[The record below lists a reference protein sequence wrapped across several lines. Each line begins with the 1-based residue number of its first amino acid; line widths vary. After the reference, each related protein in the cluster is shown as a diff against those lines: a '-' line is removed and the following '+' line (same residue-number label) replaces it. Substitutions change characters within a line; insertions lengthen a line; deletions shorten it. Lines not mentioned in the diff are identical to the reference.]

1 MKKTIGFTTGLI
13 ASAVLASAVL
23 ASAVLAS
30 SALASDAALE
40 KKFDSLID
48 PSEMNGWLEAMAA
61 EPNHV
66 GAPHN
71 KANAEMTLKQ
81 FQDWGWDARIET
93 FMALYPTPIKVS
105 FDLLGDN
112 GFAATLTE
120 AAIEGDA
127 PTTTD
132 KALPAYLAYQG
143 DGDVTAPV
151 VYVNYGM
158 PDDYEALRRM
168 GVDVKG
174 KIVIA
179 RYGAGWRGL
188 KPKLAQ
194 EHGAVGCIIYSDPRE
209 DGYATDDVYPRGASR
224 PPQGIQR
231 GSVMDMPMYPGD
243 PLTPGRGATEK
254 AKRLSR
260 KDAKTLLKIP
270 AIPMSYGDAR
280 KILAALGGQ
289 VAPEGFRGSLGD
301 TYHIGDDGA
310 AKARLV
316 VQSDWGL
323 KPVYNVVATMRGS
336 EFPDEWIL
344 RGNHRDGWVMG
355 ASDPL
360 SGHIAMMG
368 EAKAIGALARDGWKP
383 KRTLVYLSWDA
394 EEPGL
399 IGSTEYVETHQG
411 ELAAKAMMYI
421 NSDGNGRG
429 FLNVAG
435 SHSLQ
440 HFVNDVARD
449 VDDPQT
455 DGSVDQR
462 ARAYLMAAAAAKDA
476 DGDAKKLGAL
486 AVDPSSDLP
495 IDSLGSGSD
504 YTAFLQHLGM
514 AALHVGYYG
523 EGDDGGVYHSLYDDF
538 AHHNSFVDPGSR
550 YGGALARTIGRM
562 VLRAADADLPPV
574 RYGDFASTI
583 SDYLGEVK
591 TLADDRR
598 ALAEAQA
605 EALKADAYSRAKD
618 PGKPYGA
625 PTVLKPVPHFNFA
638 PLEDAVDRLK
648 KSAAAYDSALGEKGA
663 SLSAEKKRR
672 LFALAREAEQALKI
686 KEGLP
691 GRPWFKNAVYAPGT
705 LTGYGVKTLPGVR
718 EAIEQERFDDADL
731 YARLTGAALQ
741 RYADKLDAAA
751 RMMNE

>member
-1 MKKTIGFTTGLI
+1 MVNSSLLRAFCLVASTIITP
-13 ASAVLASAVL
+13 SLAN
-23 ASAVLAS
+23 
-30 SALASDAALE
+30 DAALE

-48 PSEMNGWLEAMAA
+48 PAEMNGWLETMAA

-66 GAPHN
+66 GSPHD

-81 FQDWGWDARIET
+81 FLDWGWDAKIET
-93 FMALYPTPIKVS
+93 FKVLYPTPIKVS
-105 FDLLGDN
+105 FDLLGDR

-127 PTTTD
+127 PTATRD
-132 KALPAYLAYQG
+132 ALPAYLGYQG

-158 PDDYEALRRM
+158 PDDYETLKRM

-174 KIVIA
+174 KIVLA

-194 EHGAVGCIIYSDPRE
+194 EHGALGCIIYSDPHE
-209 DGYATDDVYPRGASR
+209 DGYAIDDVYPKGASR
-224 PPQGIQR
+224 PPQGFQR
-231 GSVMDMPMYPGD
+231 GSVMDMPFYPGD

-254 AKRLSR
+254 AKLLSR
-260 KDAKTLLKIP
+260 AEAKTLLKIP
-270 AIPMSYGDAR
+270 AIPMSYGDAQ
-280 KILAALGGQ
+280 KILAAMGGQ
-289 VAPEGFRGSLGD
+289 VAPRDFRGSLGE

-310 AKARLV
+310 AKAHLV
-316 VQSDWGL
+316 VQSDWSL
-323 KPVYNVVATMRGS
+323 KTIYNVVATMRGA

-368 EAKAIGALARDGWKP
+368 EAKAIGALAKDGWKP

-399 IGSTEYVETHQG
+399 IGSTEYAETHEE
-411 ELAAKAMMYI
+411 ELAAKAQMYI

-435 SHSLQ
+435 THSLQ
-440 HFVNDVARD
+440 HFVNDVAKA

-455 DGSVDQR
+455 DGSVDERVR
-462 ARAYLMAAAAAKDA
+462 AGLMAKAGAKGA

-486 AVDPSSDLP
+486 AANPASDLP
-495 IDSLGSGSD
+495 IDALGSGSD

-523 EGDDGGVYHSLYDDF
+523 EGSDDGVYHSLYDDF
-538 AHHNSFVDPGSR
+538 AHHDKFVDPGSA
-550 YGGALARTIGRM
+550 YGGALARTVGRM

-574 RYGDFASTI
+574 RYSDFASVV

-598 ALAEAQA
+598 ALAEAQ
-605 EALKADAYSRAKD
+605 ETALKADAFARARD
-618 PGKPYGA
+618 PKKPYGA
-625 PTVLKPVPHFNFA
+625 PTPLKPVPHINFA
-638 PLEDAVDRLK
+638 PLEDAVDQLK
-648 KSAAAYDSALGEKGA
+648 KSAAAYDKALGEKGA
-663 SLSAEKKRR
+663 SLSADKKRR
-672 LFALAREAEQALKI
+672 LFALARETEQAIKI

-691 GRPWFKNAVYAPGT
+691 GRPWFKNAIYAPGT

-718 EAIEQERFDDADL
+718 EAIEQERFGDADQ
-731 YARLTGAALQ
+731 YAKLTAAALR
-741 RYADKLDAAA
+741 RYADKLDEATKL
-751 RMMNE
+751 MGE

>member
-1 MKKTIGFTTGLI
+1 MKKTYRLINGMI
-13 ASAVLASAVL
+13 ASLLLATSAF
-23 ASAVLAS
+23 AG
-30 SALASDAALE
+30 DAALE
-40 KKFDSLID
+40 KKFDGLID
-48 PSEMNGWLEAMAA
+48 PAEMNGWLETMAA

-93 FMALYPTPIKVS
+93 FRALYPTPIKVS

-112 GFAATLTE
+112 GFSATLTE
-120 AAIEGDA
+120 SPIEGDA
-127 PTTTD
+127 PTFTD
-132 KALPAYLAYQG
+132 KALPAYLGYQG

-158 PDDYEALRRM
+158 PDDYETLKRM

-194 EHGAVGCIIYSDPRE
+194 EHGAVGCIIYSDPHE
-209 DGYATDDVYPRGASR
+209 DGYAVDDFYPKGASR
-224 PPQGIQR
+224 PPQGVQR
-231 GSVMDMPMYPGD
+231 GSVMDMPTYPGD

-280 KILAALGGQ
+280 KILAAMGGQ
-289 VAPEGFRGSLGD
+289 VAPEGFRGSLGE

-310 AKARLV
+310 AKAHLV
-316 VQSDWGL
+316 VQSDWSL
-323 KPVYNVVATMRGS
+323 KPVYNVVATMRGA

-368 EAKAIGALARDGWKP
+368 EAKAIGALVRDGWKP
-383 KRTLVYLSWDA
+383 KRTIVYLSWDA

-399 IGSTEYVETHQG
+399 IGSTEYAETHED
-411 ELAAKAMMYI
+411 ELVAKALLYI

-440 HFVNDVARD
+440 HFANEIAVD

-462 ARAYLMAAAAAKDA
+462 ARAQLMIAAAAKGA

-486 AVDPSSDLP
+486 AANPSSDLP
-495 IDSLGSGSD
+495 IDALGSGSD

-523 EGDDGGVYHSLYDDF
+523 EGDDNGVYHSLYDDF
-538 AHHNSFVDPGSR
+538 AHHNKFVDPGSA

-562 VLRAADADLPPV
+562 VLRIADAELPPV
-574 RYGDFASTI
+574 RYGDFASTV
-583 SDYLGEVK
+583 SDYLDEVK
-591 TLADDRR
+591 ALADDRR
-598 ALAEAQA
+598 ARADAQA
-605 EALKADAYSRAKD
+605 AANEAGAFARAHD
-618 PGKPYGA
+618 PKKPYGA
-625 PTVLKPVPHFNFA
+625 PTVLKPVPHVNFA
-638 PLEDAVDRLK
+638 PLEDAVDHLK
-648 KSAAAYDSALGEKGA
+648 KSAAAYDAALAEKGPA
-663 SLSAEKKRR
+663 LAADKKRR

-686 KEGLP
+686 REGLP
-691 GRPWFKNAVYAPGT
+691 GRPWFRNSIYAPGT

-718 EAIEQERFDDADL
+718 EAIEQERFADADKYSAL
-731 YARLTGAALQ
+731 TAAAINSYAA
-741 RYADKLDAAA
+741 KLDSAVKL
-751 RMMNE
+751 MND